1 MSALNALMVAVSVA
15 ERKRDEARQTLQNA
29 QAAQQAALN
38 QLSQLEGYAQ
48 EIQGRWGAKE
58 GATLK
63 PEVMYHHN
71 QFMGRLG
78 LDAGLQSG
86 VVQEQVQRVD
96 AASRQLL
103 ATELR
108 LASLRKV
115 LEARRRDVA
124 LQQARR
130 EQKQTDER
138 AAIKYHST
146 STANGPVGQES

>member
-1 MSALNALMVAVSVA
+1 
-15 ERKRDEARQTLQNA
+15 
-29 QAAQQAALN
+29 
-38 QLSQLEGYAQ
+38 
-48 EIQGRWGAKE
+48 
-58 GATLK
+58 
-63 PEVMYHHN
+63 
-71 QFMGRLG
+71 
-78 LDAGLQSG
+78 

-146 STANGPVGQES
+146 ANSPVGQES